1 MASSPRP
8 HLGAHRLAP
17 LESLSRTERIIAFCR
32 VLLATATLAVIIADP
47 RQPSFRAD
55 LAYALLTAYIVYSGV
70 VFFLVRKDYLR
81 NVQNADV
88 LATATDIVWVTILTR
103 FTEAGPGPFFLLHVF
118 VISSVSVRWGLRA
131 TMAVTLLLSVLY
143 PSMLLAVHL
152 GTVGGSGDDPV
163 FRRAYLLRPLYLII
177 LAYLIGYLG
186 EHERRS
192 RQKLGFM
199 LDLPQAFRLRP
210 AARGLARLMRDTLA
224 HFESQHGILVLRD
237 PETDRYF
244 RWDVAR
250 RGRRTRIGLRIS
262 ETNPLPLGFSP
273 PTWGLLANDLRPATG
288 VALSYDM
295 RSDRVK
301 RTKLPPTLALPGSA
315 QNILVAPIII
325 GDQLRGHALAI
336 REVRRKFTRDDLEFL
351 LLIVGQAAA
360 GFENVRLQEKAE
372 EMAVL
377 EERARIARDLHDGFI
392 QSLAGIDL
400 RIEACKML
408 LQRDPRRVRRELE
421 ELHQAVD
428 HGYRDVRHYLNVLRN
443 AGRPASD
450 LWSTLDKLAQE
461 FSKREGLRV
470 HLMRPSTDPGLSAT
484 MGFELAQIVREALR
498 NALRHGGATQAI
510 VKLGTGSSHL
520 YLVVRDNGSGFGNEN
535 GRVDDDGFLEQ
546 GAAPWSIR
554 ERTTALGG
562 RLSVIS
568 HPGRGVEVSIVIPVD
583 GASDRYGADRRM
595 YA

>member
-1 MASSPRP
+1 MASAPRP

-55 LAYALLTAYIVYSGV
+55 LAYLLLNAYIVYSGI

-88 LATATDIVWVTILTR
+88 LATAADIVWVTILTR

-152 GTVGGSGDDPV
+152 GTVSSGADDPV

-192 RQKLGFM
+192 RRKLGFM

-210 AARGLARLMRDTLA
+210 AARGLGRLMRDTLA
-224 HFESQHGILVLRD
+224 HFESQHGIVVLRD

-262 ETNPLPLGFSP
+262 ESNPLPLGFSQ
-273 PTWGLLANDLRPATG
+273 PTWGFLANDLRPATG

-295 RSDRVK
+295 RSDRVA

-325 GDQLRGHALAI
+325 GDELRGHALAI

-351 LLIVGQAAA
+351 LLLVGQAAA
-360 GFENVRLQEKAE
+360 GFENVRLHEKAAE
-372 EMAVL
+372 YAVA
-377 EERARIARDLHDGFI
+377 EERGRIARDLHDGFI

-400 RIEACKML
+400 RVEACKL
-408 LQRDPRRVRRELE
+408 LMRRDPTRVPRELE

-428 HGYRDVRHYLNVLRN
+428 SGYREVRHYLSVLREP
-443 AGRPASD
+443 RRHEER
-450 LWSTLDKLAQE
+450 LWAALDRVAAE
-461 FSKREGLRV
+461 FQSRQGLRV
-470 HLMRPSTDPGLSAT
+470 RVQRPGSEPDLTPAT
-484 MGFELAQIVREALR
+484 AHDLTQIAREALV
-498 NALRHGGATQAI
+498 NAVRHGRATQAVVTI
-510 VKLGTGSSHL
+510 TCRPTHL
-520 YLVVRDNGSGFGNEN
+520 LLVVRDNGTGFTNGH
-535 GRVDDDGFLEQ
+535 GRVDGNGFLAPA
-546 GAAPWSIR
+546 AAPWSIR
-554 ERTTALGG
+554 ERTAALGG
-562 RLSVIS
+562 ALRVRSR
-568 HPGRGVEVSIVIPVD
+568 PGRGAEIMVTIPAA
-583 GASDRYGADRRM
+583 GPGGRYGSDRRM

>member
-1 MASSPRP
+1 MGGSLRP
-8 HLGAHRLAP
+8 HLGAHRLVP

-55 LAYALLTAYIVYSGV
+55 IAYLLLSAYLAYSGV
-70 VFFLVRKDYLR
+70 VFFLVRKDYLTK
-81 NVQNADV
+81 VPNAAV
-88 LATATDIVWVTILTR
+88 LATILDVVWVTVLTR
-103 FTEAGPGPFFLLHVF
+103 FTEPGPGPFFLLHVF

-131 TMAVTLLLSVLY
+131 TMAVTVLLAVLY

-152 GTVGGSGDDPV
+152 GTGGAGDDPV
-163 FRRAYLLRPLYLII
+163 FRRAYLLRPLYLLI

-192 RQKLGFM
+192 RRKLGFM
-199 LDLPQAFRLRP
+199 LHVPEAFRLRP
-210 AARGLARLMRDTLA
+210 AARGLARVMRDTLVY
-224 HFESQHGILVLRD
+224 FESQHGILVLRD

-244 RWDVAR
+244 RWDVVR
-250 RGRRTRIGLRIS
+250 RGRRTRLGLRIS
-262 ETNPLPLGFSP
+262 ETNPLPMGFAE
-273 PTWGLLANDLRPATG
+273 PTWGFLANDLRPATG
-288 VALSYDM
+288 AAVCYDIHG
-295 RSDRVK
+295 DRVT
-301 RTKLPPTLALPGSA
+301 RTRLPPSQALPGSA
-315 QNILVAPIII
+315 QNMLVAPIII
-325 GDQLRGHALAI
+325 GGEHRGHALAI

-351 LLIVGQAAA
+351 VLIVGQAAA

-372 EMAVL
+372 EVAVL

-428 HGYRDVRHYLNVLRN
+428 HGYREVRHYLNVLRA

-450 LWSTLDKLAQE
+450 LWTTLDKLAQE
-461 FSKREGLRV
+461 FSRREGIRV
-470 HLMRPSTDPGLSAT
+470 HLLRPTTAPGLSPST
-484 MGFELAQIVREALR
+484 GFELAQIVREALR
-498 NALRHGGATQAI
+498 NAVRHGGATQAI
-510 VKLGTGSSHL
+510 VKVGTRASHL
-520 YLVVRDNGSGFGNEN
+520 YLLVRDNGSGFVN
-535 GRVDDDGFLEQ
+535 GSERVDGDGFLDH

-554 ERTTALGG
+554 ERTAALGG
-562 RLSVIS
+562 RLQVLS
-568 HPGRGVEVSIVIPVD
+568 HPGRGAEVSIVIPVD
-583 GASDRYGADRRM
+583 SANDRYGADRRM

>member
-1 MASSPRP
+1 
-8 HLGAHRLAP
+8 
-17 LESLSRTERIIAFCR
+17 
-32 VLLATATLAVIIADP
+32 LAVIIADP

-55 LAYALLTAYIVYSGV
+55 LAYLLLNAYIAYSGV
-70 VFFLVRKDYLR
+70 VFLLVRKDHLTK
-81 NVQNADV
+81 VPNAAV
-88 LATATDIVWVTILTR
+88 LATAADIVWVTVLTR

-131 TMAVTLLLSVLY
+131 TMAVTVLLSVLY
-143 PSMLLAVHL
+143 PSMLFVL
-152 GTVGGSGDDPV
+152 GTGGGAGDDAV

-192 RQKLGFM
+192 RRKLGFM
-199 LDLPQAFRLRP
+199 LEVPETFRLRP

-244 RWDVAR
+244 RWDVR
-250 RGRRTRIGLRIS
+250 RGRRTRLGLKIS
-262 ETNPLPLGFSP
+262 ETNPLPLGFSE
-273 PTWGLLANDLRPATG
+273 PTWGFLANDLRPTTS
-288 VALSYDM
+288 VALCYDM
-295 RSDRVK
+295 RSDRVM
-301 RTKLPPTLALPGSA
+301 RTKLPPSLALPGSA
-315 QNILVAPIII
+315 QNMLVAPIII
-325 GDQLRGHALAI
+325 GGQLRGHALAI

-351 LLIVGQAAA
+351 LLVVGQAAA

-372 EMAVL
+372 EVAVL

-428 HGYRDVRHYLNVLRN
+428 HGYKEVRHYLNVLRA

-450 LWSTLDKLAQE
+450 LWATLDKIAQE
-461 FSKREGLRV
+461 FSKREGLRI
-470 HLMRPSTDPGLSAT
+470 HLARPSTDPGLSAT
-484 MGFELAQIVREALR
+484 TGFELAQIVREALR
-498 NALRHGGATQAI
+498 NAVRHGRATQAI
-510 VKLGTGSSHL
+510 VKVGTRASHL
-520 YLVVRDNGSGFGNEN
+520 YLVVRDNGSGFVNGNE
-535 GRVDDDGFLEQ
+535 RVDDDGFLDH

-554 ERTTALGG
+554 ERTVAMGG
-562 RLSVIS
+562 RLHVLS
-568 HPGRGVEVSIVIPVD
+568 HPGRGVEVSIVIPLD
-583 GASDRYGADRRM
+583 RASDRYGADRRM

>member
-1 MASSPRP
+1 MEVASRP

-55 LAYALLTAYIVYSGV
+55 LAYLLLNAYIAYSGV
-70 VFFLVRKDYLR
+70 VFFLVRKDYLTK
-81 NVQNADV
+81 VPNAAV
-88 LATATDIVWVTILTR
+88 LATAADIVWVTVLTR

-131 TMAVTLLLSVLY
+131 TMAVTVLLSVLY
-143 PSMLLAVHL
+143 PSMLLVL
-152 GTVGGSGDDPV
+152 GTGGTGGDDAV

-192 RQKLGFM
+192 RRKLGFM
-199 LDLPQAFRLRP
+199 LEVPEAFRLRP
-210 AARGLARLMRDTLA
+210 AARGLARLMRDTLT

-244 RWDVAR
+244 RWDVR
-250 RGRRTRIGLRIS
+250 RGRRTRLGLKIS
-262 ETNPLPLGFSP
+262 EMNPLPVGFSE
-273 PTWGLLANDLRPATG
+273 PTWGFLANDLRPATG
-288 VALSYDM
+288 VALCYDM
-295 RSDRVK
+295 RSDRVT
-301 RTKLPPTLALPGSA
+301 RTKLPPSLALPGSA
-315 QNILVAPIII
+315 QNMLVAPIII
-325 GDQLRGHALAI
+325 GGQLRGHALAI

-372 EMAVL
+372 ELAVL

-428 HGYRDVRHYLNVLRN
+428 HGYREVRHYLNVLR
-443 AGRPASD
+443 ATGRPASD
-450 LWSTLDKLAQE
+450 LWTTLDKLAQE

-470 HLMRPSTDPGLSAT
+470 HLVRPSAGPSLSAT
-484 MGFELAQIVREALR
+484 TGFELAQIVREALR
-498 NALRHGGATQAI
+498 NAVRHGGATQAI
-510 VKLGTGSSHL
+510 VKVGTRASHL
-520 YLVVRDNGSGFGNEN
+520 YLLVRDNGSGFVNGNE
-535 GRVDDDGFLEQ
+535 RVDADGFLDH

-554 ERTTALGG
+554 ERTAALGG
-562 RLSVIS
+562 RLQVLS
-568 HPGRGVEVSIVIPVD
+568 HPGRGVEVSIVIPV
-583 GASDRYGADRRM
+583 GAASDRYGADRRM

>member
-1 MASSPRP
+1 MGYPHRP
-8 HLGAHRLAP
+8 HLRAHRLAP
-17 LESLSRTERIIAFCR
+17 LESLSRTERIVAFCR

-55 LAYALLTAYIVYSGV
+55 LAYLVLNAYIAYSGV
-70 VFFLVRKDYLR
+70 VFFLVRKDYLTK
-81 NVQNADV
+81 VPNAAV
-88 LATATDIVWVTILTR
+88 LATAADIVWVTILTR
-103 FTEAGPGPFFLLHVF
+103 FTDAGPGPFFLLHVF
-118 VISSVSVRWGLRA
+118 IICSASVRWGLRA
-131 TMAVTLLLSVLY
+131 TMGVTVILALLY

-152 GTVGGSGDDPV
+152 GSGGAGGEDGV
-163 FRRAYLLRPLYLII
+163 RRAYLLRPLYLLI

-186 EHERRS
+186 EYERRS

-199 LDLPQAFRLRP
+199 LKLPEAFRLRP

-244 RWDVAR
+244 RWDVVR
-250 RGRRTRIGLRIS
+250 RGRRTRLGLKIS
-262 ETNPLPLGFSP
+262 ETNPLHVAFSEPASGF
-273 PTWGLLANDLRPATG
+273 LANDLRPATG
-288 VALSYDM
+288 VALCYDM
-295 RSDRVK
+295 RSDRVT
-301 RTKLPPTLALPGSA
+301 RTKLPPGLALPGSA
-315 QNILVAPIII
+315 QNMLVAPIVI
-325 GDQLRGHALAI
+325 GGQLRGHALAI
-336 REVRRKFTRDDLEFL
+336 REVRRKFIRDDLEFL

-360 GFENVRLQEKAE
+360 GFENVRLQQKAE
-372 EMAVL
+372 EVAVL

-428 HGYRDVRHYLNVLRN
+428 HGYREVRHYLNVLRA
-443 AGRPASD
+443 AGRPASE
-450 LWSTLDKLAQE
+450 LWTTLDRVAQE
-461 FSKREGLRV
+461 FSKREGIRV
-470 HLMRPSTDPGLSAT
+470 HVVRPSTEPGLAAT
-484 MGFELAQIVREALR
+484 PGCELAQIVREALR
-498 NALRHGGATQAI
+498 TAVRHGGATQAI
-510 VKLGTGSSHL
+510 VKVGTRASHL
-520 YLVVRDNGSGFGNEN
+520 YLLVRDNGSGFVNGNQ
-535 GRVDDDGFLEQ
+535 RVDDDGFLDH

-562 RLSVIS
+562 RLRVLS

-583 GASDRYGADRRM
+583 ATTDRYGADRRM